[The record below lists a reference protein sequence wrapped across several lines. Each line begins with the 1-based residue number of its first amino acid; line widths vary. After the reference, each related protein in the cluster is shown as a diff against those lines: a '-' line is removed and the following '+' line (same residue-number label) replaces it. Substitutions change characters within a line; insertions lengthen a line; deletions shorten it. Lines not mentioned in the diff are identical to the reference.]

1 MLGLM
6 SYLKFHPSNT
16 CEAKRLMSARC
27 SISWHIQVD
36 GENIKAWI
44 NLHPPICIAG
54 TPRSEIRMWH
64 SNVEEASNLHF
75 HLCICLTSTICV
87 QHIACIMHVESYN
100 KCKYEW
106 CNIICI
112 YTCTRTLCNY
122 TQLHWN
128 CRLQMTVGMSVPAQL
143 CQCHKGVQRNR
154 FHSYTESE
162 KCCHCQQGQSKEVL
176 DFEIDML
183 NHQLH
188 RIHCNLTMKSLCLFE
203 VELTFFRFFHMP
215 ARWIKAQKRRF
226 LGVKD
231 FMGNAWGFMMFHAM
245 LIPILDRILRGDLGT
260 VCDSRI
266 SFHKK
271 KRLQGLQHKHQMAL
285 PPTQQTRTAFAQL
298 AVGRALLGPGPST
311 QATQSNRVS
320 WNNWRHWKHQLTK
333 HDIHPGSL
341 TARPWK

>member
-1 MLGLM
+1 MLVFRRVDPLITLLDSLKPSCLQPLVTGFPTLASILRPSAVHTVDGMLEIEMLGLM

-27 SISWHIQVD
+27 SISWHIQVE
-36 GENIKAWI
+36 GENIRAWI

-54 TPRSEIRMWH
+54 TPRSEIRMWYT
-64 SNVEEASNLHF
+64 SVEEASNLHF
-75 HLCICLTSTICV
+75 HLCICLTFTICV

-162 KCCHCQQGQSKEVL
+162 KCCQQGQSKEVL

-188 RIHCNLTMKSLCLFE
+188 RIHWVTAAWLWNHCACSKSNW
-203 VELTFFRFFHMP
+203 R
-215 ARWIKAQKRRF
+215 
-226 LGVKD
+226 
-231 FMGNAWGFMMFHAM
+231 
-245 LIPILDRILRGDLGT
+245 
-260 VCDSRI
+260 
-266 SFHKK
+266 SFGSFTC
-271 KRLQGLQHKHQMAL
+271 LQGE
-285 PPTQQTRTAFAQL
+285 
-298 AVGRALLGPGPST
+298 
-311 QATQSNRVS
+311 
-320 WNNWRHWKHQLTK
+320 
-333 HDIHPGSL
+333 
-341 TARPWK
+341 